1 VTKKEFKIALQ
12 DFVQEIVDGDQ
23 KITSQSAL
31 FDDGL
36 IDSLKILDLIAF
48 IESNLKIKVLDEKIV
63 IQNFKTI
70 DDICA
75 TFFIEEYA

>member
-12 DFVQEIVDGDQ
+12 SFIQEILTGDQ
-23 KITSQSAL
+23 KIDSRSAL

-36 IDSLKILDLIAF
+36 IDSLKILDLIGF
-48 IESNLKIKVLDEKIV
+48 VESNLKMKISDEKIV

-70 DDICA
+70 DDIA
-75 TFFIEEYA
+75 DTFFVDKNG